1 MPSAARRTDR
11 ALRIALY
18 SHDGMGLG
26 HLRRNALIAS
36 GLSRQPLGATALLLA
51 GARELARLPLPRGVE
66 CLTLP
71 GFRKI
76 DNGSYEPRRLG
87 IGSARLRDLR
97 TRVIEAALAAY
108 DPDVLIVDKVPAG
121 LGGELL
127 PALPRLRD
135 RGTRIV
141 LGLREILDDPGQVRR
156 EWSADGFEDVIE
168 AHYDAVWIYGD
179 PAVFDLLRE
188 YRVREGVVR
197 RARFTGYLDPR
208 GHAAEAAP
216 APWTRGEP
224 YAVCQ
229 VGGGEDGAA
238 LAEAFVETR
247 LPSGMRGVLVQGPY
261 LPEASRRRIRERTRG
276 RSDMRVLG
284 FVPGPLRLVAG
295 ASRVISMGGYN
306 SVCELLA
313 TGRPGLVVP
322 RVRPRQEQRIRAE
335 RMAALGVLDW
345 IHPDALTPDALSDW
359 LARAPATESTPAT
372 PIDFHG
378 LGRLPRLTLDLGL
391 RPGPQP
397 EPPA

>member
-1 MPSAARRTDR
+1 MRSAPSQTDR
-11 ALRIALY
+11 RLRIALY

-26 HLRRNALIAS
+26 HLRRNALIAT

-51 GARELARLPLPRGVE
+51 GARELARLALPDGVE

-76 DNGSYEPRRLG
+76 DNGSYAPRRPG
-87 IGSARLRDLR
+87 IGSAGLGELR
-97 TRVIEAALAAY
+97 TRVIEAALDAY

-127 PALPRLRD
+127 TALPRLRD
-135 RGTRIV
+135 RGTRLV
-141 LGLREILDDPGQVRR
+141 LGLREILDDPNQVRR
-156 EWSADGFEDVIE
+156 EWSAEGFEDVIE

-188 YRVREGVVR
+188 YRVRESVVR

-208 GHAAEAAP
+208 GHAGEAA
-216 APWTRGEP
+216 AGSWTRGGP

-238 LAEAFVETR
+238 LAEAFLETR
-247 LPSGMRGVLVQGPY
+247 LPAGMRGVLLQGPY
-261 LPEASRRRIRERTRG
+261 LPEPARRRIRERARH
-276 RSDMRVLG
+276 RDDMRVLG
-284 FVPGPLRLVAG
+284 FVPGPLQLVAG
-295 ASRVISMGGYN
+295 AARVISMGGYN

-322 RVRPRQEQRIRAE
+322 RVSPRQEQRIRAE
-335 RMAALGVLDW
+335 RMAALGLLDW
-345 IHPDALTPDALSDW
+345 IHPDDLTPDALSHW
-359 LARAPATESTPAT
+359 LSYPPRSKAPSSP
-372 PIDFHG
+372 PIDFDG
-378 LGRLPRLTLDLGL
+378 LGRLPRLTLDLDL
-391 RPGPQP
+391 RPHPQL
-397 EPPA
+397 EPSA